1 MIIYNENKELILK
14 DNFREFHLI
23 NSGFG
28 FIQKNTIADI
38 KKLFS
43 SFEES
48 ENDTENLKA
57 AYHALK
63 EEVKK
68 TSVYRDA
75 ACRSVSRKLDSL
87 LPKEKEF
94 INKKA
99 FIDIVKF
106 EKRFLRN
113 WTNGNFD
120 LITSGPVALVYAADE
135 RIVFDGIEKRE
146 STFKGLAE
154 SFENS
159 ENRYF
164 SVDTKT
170 FKNMVKIY
178 NDIPISLNENLAINP
193 KLFKNIVKFFNFTK
207 QKTIHCCIS
216 ADCLRV
222 KFWND
227 SFVLVLCPFDFKA
240 ENPESL
246 NFYGFTEL
254 AENPSADPRALP
266 SLLPLPGNPDYMRGN
281 PAPVIATEKEEKE
294 IAESENCIDGENHN
308 PANCPEF
315 AENGIISAENEN
327 IFSFYG
333 TQLLSPTLICCH
345 ALRLH
350 SLRAYLAGCLYMH
363 LSACSQIA
371 KWMDKSFFD
380 TS

>member
-38 KKLFS
+38 KKLFF
-43 SFEES
+43 SFEEN
-48 ENDTENLKA
+48 ETDTENLKA
-57 AYHALK
+57 AFLVLK

-68 TSVYRDA
+68 TSVYREA
-75 ACRSVSRKLDSL
+75 ACRTVSRKLDSL

-106 EKRFLRN
+106 EKRFLHN
-113 WTNGNFD
+113 LTNGFFD
-120 LITSGPVALVYAADE
+120 LITSGPIAFVYAADK
-135 RIVFDGIEKRE
+135 RIVFNGIEKKE
-146 STFKGLAE
+146 NTFKVLIK
-154 SFENS
+154 SFENPG
-159 ENRYF
+159 NRYF

-178 NDIPISLNENLAINP
+178 DDIPISLNENLAINP

-207 QKTIHCCIS
+207 QKAIHCCIS

-227 SFVLVLCPFDFKA
+227 SFILILCPFDFKA

-266 SLLPLPGNPDYMRGN
+266 SLLPLPGNPDYMQEISD
-281 PAPVIATEKEEKE
+281 PVIAAETEEKE
-294 IAESENCIDGENHN
+294 IAENENCIEKENHN
-308 PANCPEF
+308 PVNCPEN
-315 AENGIISAENEN
+315 AENRIISAENGN
-327 IFSFYG
+327 IFSFYN
-333 TQLLSPTLICCH
+333 TQWLFLALIY
-345 ALRLH
+345 RLAWCLY
-350 SLRAYLAGCLYMH
+350 SSRAYLLHMQ
-363 LSACSQIA
+363 LSAYFRIA